1 MTDYALVGGRL
12 HTHLIDSTADLAALD
27 SHGNWIV
34 VIPYEGEA
42 VCARFASVTS
52 ADSLDSPPVPGAWS
66 GVPLES
72 WTSSLDRESFMEGVE
87 RIRSE
92 IAAGNVYQVNL
103 TRRLSAPLPDHSD
116 IGGLAQILRLENPA
130 PHQAVVSL
138 PELGIHIASA
148 SPERFIERR
157 GSLIRSSPIKGTA
170 ATATGF
176 LPKDTAENVMIV
188 DLVRNDLGRI
198 CEWGSVDVS
207 ELLAVESH
215 PGVHHMVS
223 TIEGNLRSSN
233 GWAEIIDAAF
243 PAGSITGAPKL
254 ASLDLISA
262 LEPTPRGVY
271 CGAIGWVDADRKLGD
286 LNVAIR
292 TFWIENNRLNFGTG
306 GGITFDSSP
315 SGEWEETQLKAAR
328 LLSAA
333 SQTTT
338 LPGQGE

>member
-1 MTDYALVGGRL
+1 MGGRL
-12 HTHLIDSTADLAALD
+12 HTDLIDSTADLAALD

-34 VIPYEGEA
+34 VLPYEGDA
-42 VCARFASVTS
+42 LCARFASVTV
-52 ADSLDSPPVPGAWS
+52 ADSLDSPPVSGVWS

-72 WTSSLDRESFMEGVE
+72 WTSSLDRESFMAGVE

-103 TRRLSAPLPDHSD
+103 TRRISAPLPDRSD
-116 IGGLAQILRLENPA
+116 IGGLAQILRSMNPA

-138 PELGIHIASA
+138 PGLGVQIASA
-148 SPERFIERR
+148 SPERFIERC

-170 ATATGF
+170 ATVTGF
-176 LPKDTAENVMIV
+176 LAKDTAENVMIV

-198 CEWGSVDVS
+198 CEWGSVNVS
-207 ELLAVESH
+207 ELLAIESH
-215 PGVHHMVS
+215 PGLHHLVS
-223 TIEGNLRSSN
+223 TIEGTLRPSH
-233 GWAEIIDAAF
+233 GWAEIIDATF

-254 ASLDLISA
+254 ASLDLIAA
-262 LEPTPRGVY
+262 LEPVPRGVY

-292 TFWIENNRLNFGTG
+292 TFWIENDQLNFGTG

-315 SGEWEETQLKAAR
+315 SGEWEETQLKAAK
-328 LLSAA
+328 LLFAA

-338 LPGQGE
+338 LPEQGE